1 MAVETCDVRFV
12 STEKFIDYDIVGMI
26 LAVQKSLVRCRN
38 AGQTMRIVLGPAAA
52 ERLARQQGLPYP
64 MTLDGGMFHGMP
76 VSIDPSFGPWDIR
89 GIAEQKA

>member
-52 ERLARQQGLPYP
+52 ERLARQQGFAYP
-64 MTLDGGMFHGMP
+64 ETVDGGTIFGMA
-76 VSIDPSFGPWDIR
+76 VSIDPSLGPWDIR
-89 GIAEQKA
+89 ATAEPPP